1 MLPQIKN
8 TKTNNIGN
16 TVLTRK
22 TTACVCAPEVFVKG
36 NADATA
42 VIHICSMKRYGMFRD
57 TFVVRG
63 RSAPRQSPHRPNV
76 VNRGAS
82 SSLYAS
88 EIESSIMARRSPS
101 RTLVRT
107 PSRITSNAVPMTTGR
122 WMLRRKI
129 DSCPRLGQIKWPQVR
144 SREGKLDLGYEGEQ
158 TTKKVELPY
167 FQLPG
172 MSTHC
177 CWLGQIA
184 RSRAHSRRCHRIST
198 RHLLAKMFRI
208 FCKPAA
214 SHEFQSINH
223 L

>member
-1 MLPQIKN
+1 M
-8 TKTNNIGN
+8 
-16 TVLTRK
+16 
-22 TTACVCAPEVFVKG
+22 CAPEEFVKG

-57 TFVVRG
+57 G

-158 TTKKVELPY
+158 TTKSGIAIL
-167 FQLPG
+167 
-172 MSTHC
+172 STPWNVHT
-177 CWLGQIA
+177 L
-184 RSRAHSRRCHRIST
+184 
-198 RHLLAKMFRI
+198 LLAWTNR
-208 FCKPAA
+208 ALA
-214 SHEFQSINH
+214 STLSTMPSNIDTSFVSENVQDFLQAGCVS
-223 L
+223 